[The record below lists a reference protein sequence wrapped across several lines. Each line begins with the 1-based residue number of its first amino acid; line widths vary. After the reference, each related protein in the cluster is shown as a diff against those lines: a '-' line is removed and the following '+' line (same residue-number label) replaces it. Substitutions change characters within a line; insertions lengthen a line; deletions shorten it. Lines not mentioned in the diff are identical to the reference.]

1 MADGAMCQLINDM
14 SKLLEQINKES
25 KNLGSLLEVT
35 SSKRIYLSEYKNSGI
50 PFFRSKEIIEA
61 SKGKDISSELYI
73 SNERYEEVKNK
84 FGVPQVGDI
93 LLTSIGTIGIP
104 FIVKDNTPFY
114 FKDGNLTWFKNYNG
128 INPSFLYYWIVS
140 AVGQS
145 RIESSSIGSSQ
156 SALTIDSIKK
166 LEIDLPDLQI
176 QKKIAEILSAYDAK
190 IENNNL
196 IIKKLEAIAQT
207 LFDEWFV
214 NFRFPG
220 YEKKKLVDSEMGEIP
235 EGWSVGKVSDLGN
248 IICGKTPSKSYPEYF
263 GGSIPFIKIP
273 DMHGQVFINTTE
285 DSLTEAGVNTQ
296 KNKTVPAGSICV
308 SCIATVGLVSITTQ
322 ASQTNQQI
330 NTLIPNNKEFLEY
343 LYFVLVSMKSDL
355 QAIGSG
361 GSTTLN
367 VNTSVFSG
375 LEILTPDAEVVK
387 GFNKISSKMFNEI
400 RHLTNENSSLR
411 SQRDQL
417 LTRLI

>member
-1 MADGAMCQLINDM
+1 MVNM
-14 SKLLEQINKES
+14 SKLFEQINKES
-25 KNLGSLLEVT
+25 KDLGSLLEVT
-35 SSKRIYLSEYKNSGI
+35 SSKRIYLSEYKDNGVS
-50 PFFRSKEIIEA
+50 FFRSKEIIEA
-61 SKGKDISSELYI
+61 SKGRDISSELYI
-73 SNERYEEVKNK
+73 SSERYEEVKNK
-84 FGVPQVGDI
+84 FGVPQIGDI

-104 FIVKDNTPFY
+104 FIVKDNIPFY
-114 FKDGNLTWFKNYNG
+114 FKDGNLTWFRNYKG
-128 INPSFLYYWIVS
+128 INPSFLYYWIIS
-140 AVGQS
+140 PKGQS

-166 LEIDLPDLQI
+166 LQIDLPELATQE
-176 QKKIAEILSAYDAK
+176 KIAEILSAYDAK
-190 IENNNL
+190 IDNNNL
-196 IIKKLEAIAQT
+196 IIKKLEATART

-214 NFRFPG
+214 NFRIPG
-220 YEKKKLVDSEMGEIP
+220 YEKTKFIDSEMGEIP
-235 EGWSVGKVSDLGN
+235 EGWSVGKISDLGKV
-248 IICGKTPSKSYPEYF
+248 ICGKTPSKLRPEYF
-263 GGSIPFIKIP
+263 DGTIPFIKIP

-285 DSLTEAGVNTQ
+285 DTLTEEGADTQ

-330 NTLIPNNKEFLEY
+330 NTVIPSNDIFLEY
-343 LYFVLVSMKSDL
+343 LYFAFINMKSDL

-375 LEILTPDAEVVK
+375 LEIIIPKDENAKAFHDIV
-387 GFNKISSKMFNEI
+387 SKMFDEI
-400 RHLTNENSSLR
+400 KHLTVENSSLK

-417 LTRLI
+417 IARLI

>member
-1 MADGAMCQLINDM
+1 MT
-14 SKLLEQINKES
+14 KLLEKLNKES

-35 SSKRIYLSEYKNSGI
+35 SSKRIYLSEYKDSGI

-61 SKGKDISSELYI
+61 SKGRDISSELYI

-84 FGVPQVGDI
+84 FGVPQIGDI

-114 FKDGNLTWFKNYNG
+114 FKDGNLTWFKNYKE

-140 AVGQS
+140 PKGQS

-166 LEIDLPDLQI
+166 LQIDLPDLPT
-176 QKKIAEILSAYDAK
+176 QKKIAKILSAYDAK
-190 IENNNL
+190 IENNNF
-196 IIKKLEAIAQT
+196 IIKKLEATAQT

-220 YEKKKLVDSEMGEIP
+220 HEKVKFADSEMGEIP
-235 EGWSVGKVSDLGN
+235 DGWEVGKISDLGN
-248 IICGKTPSKSYPEYF
+248 VVCGKTPSKSHTEYF
-263 GGSIPFIKIP
+263 GGNIPFIKIP
-273 DMHGQVFINTTE
+273 DMHDQVFINTTE

-322 ASQTNQQI
+322 DSQTNQQI
-330 NTLIPNNKEFLEY
+330 NTLVPNNEEFLEY
-343 LYFVLVSMKSDL
+343 LYFTLVGMKSDL

-375 LEILTPDAEVVK
+375 LETLIPDKEVAKEFHRVV
-387 GFNKISSKMFNEI
+387 SKMFDEI
-400 RHLTNENSSLR
+400 KQLTIENISLR
-411 SQRDQL
+411 SQRDRL
-417 LTRLI
+417 LAKLI